1 MIRRPPRSTLTD
13 TLFPYTT
20 LFRSPIRHRRLAFR
34 ATTEKM
40 FDRIGSRLLAGLE
53 PCAGIAPRRPL
64 EARTA
69 RDEQIIVS
77 KAEPRAAAIGDRAK
91 LVLVDQPGPPHL
103 RCSFRCQIEAKV
115 SILIHRDLALRQIDT
130 MTPQQSLSP
139 CKALIVHDAGKPLVP
154 SAIGDAGR
162 SVKSE
167 EHTSELQSLM
177 RTSYAAFRLTKKTK
191 KDTIA

>member
-1 MIRRPPRSTLTD
+1 M
-13 TLFPYTT
+13 
-20 LFRSPIRHRRLAFR
+20 
-34 ATTEKM
+34 
-40 FDRIGSRLLAGLE
+40 
-53 PCAGIAPRRPL
+53 
-64 EARTA
+64 
-69 RDEQIIVS
+69 VS
-77 KAEPRAAAIGDRAK
+77 KAEPRAAAIGCRAK

-162 SVKSE
+162 S
-167 EHTSELQSLM
+167 
-177 RTSYAAFRLTKKTK
+177 AFRHVDLVAGSSRQRLVEAVAPSGLAWL
-191 KDTIA
+191 DTCRFSTPGEPELRSAKRRVGTGEVST